1 MFDLTIAPPL
11 LFYAYIPIILI
22 VGFFAMIILMSEKAS
37 TFSKL
42 FFGLAVA
49 FILWIINVLV
59 QWTAVSH
66 MLIYRS
72 WQATAFFEMG
82 IIIFAVLLM
91 YAYVRKTGALPKTPQ
106 IIVGTLGLAT
116 LISLP
121 FSINISTY
129 DFVNCEGV
137 IGQLWYGIYGFE
149 IIAFIWVGIIGM
161 ISFKKTT
168 DIQNRFQIAWFTL
181 GLMTFIGFFSGANI
195 YGEITQQYSVNLVGP
210 IGMILFVGVMLYL
223 TVKYK
228 ILHLRLLGVQALV
241 YTLLAFILALLFVNN
256 LSVIHWVVAITG
268 ILMIILGSLLIK
280 SVRRETDERNRLEQ
294 VKAELEQVNT
304 KLKDLDAT
312 KNEFLSFATHQL
324 RSPLTSI
331 KWGLNAVTETLID
344 KHADADSVKIVS
356 HLATTTDD
364 LISTVNDLLDISKIE
379 QGGLVMKSE
388 DFDIYDMTARIT
400 EEFKMTAQKKNLT
413 LKLVGDVIP
422 CMMHGDQTKLRQV
435 IVNMIDNAI
444 KYTAAGNVTV
454 SFIKKNN
461 QARIEITDTGPG
473 ISPEELGKLFYKFT
487 RGVAGKASQ
496 GGSGLGLY
504 LAKKIVEMHQG
515 TVGVTSEGV
524 GKGSTFFVE
533 LPVL

>member
-1 MFDLTIAPPL
+1 
-11 LFYAYIPIILI
+11 
-22 VGFFAMIILMSEKAS
+22 
-37 TFSKL
+37 
-42 FFGLAVA
+42 
-49 FILWIINVLV
+49 
-59 QWTAVSH
+59 
-66 MLIYRS
+66 
-72 WQATAFFEMG
+72 
-82 IIIFAVLLM
+82 
-91 YAYVRKTGALPKTPQ
+91 
-106 IIVGTLGLAT
+106 
-116 LISLP
+116 
-121 FSINISTY
+121 
-129 DFVNCEGV
+129 
-137 IGQLWYGIYGFE
+137 
-149 IIAFIWVGIIGM
+149 
-161 ISFKKTT
+161 
-168 DIQNRFQIAWFTL
+168 
-181 GLMTFIGFFSGANI
+181 
-195 YGEITQQYSVNLVGP
+195 
-210 IGMILFVGVMLYL
+210 
-223 TVKYK
+223 
-228 ILHLRLLGVQALV
+228 
-241 YTLLAFILALLFVNN
+241 
-256 LSVIHWVVAITG
+256 
-268 ILMIILGSLLIK
+268 
-280 SVRRETDERNRLEQ
+280 
-294 VKAELEQVNT
+294 
-304 KLKDLDAT
+304 
-312 KNEFLSFATHQL
+312 
-324 RSPLTSI
+324 
-331 KWGLNAVTETLID
+331 
-344 KHADADSVKIVS
+344 
-356 HLATTTDD
+356 